1 MQLFGLDNT
10 VLNMDPETV
19 PFRLARILTN
29 AIEVSGI
36 KVTYR
41 ITCENLKGV
50 LRDNKETLIAVLEAF
65 VYDPLINWRLLP
77 RLISKKTCDSTPSS
91 LGADWDGRPFF
102 SICSKFLVKFVRREI
117 ESNERPAPVK
127 GVLESVRL
135 AVNVDSDMLW
145 CFSG

>member
-36 KVTYR
+36 KGTYR

-50 LRDNKETLIAVLEAF
+50 LRDNKETLMAVLEAF
-65 VYDPLINWRLLP
+65 VYDPLINWRLLQLEVAP
-77 RLISKKTCDSTPSS
+77 ASYYQKKTSDSTPSS
-91 LGADWDGRPFF
+91 FGADWNGRPFF
-102 SICSKFLVKFVRREI
+102 SICSTRNRVK
-117 ESNERPAPVK
+117 
-127 GVLESVRL
+127 
-135 AVNVDSDMLW
+135 
-145 CFSG
+145 